1 MHIFCLPIQSFYYF
15 LLHVPHKDTVFR
27 QNLKSQAK
35 KILTQRMDFFLL
47 DRWQNC
53 EWPVNINGN
62 KTEKA
67 TFQLIFKFL
76 FYQHIHVFYCP
87 LDILV
92 ANLG

>member
-1 MHIFCLPIQSFYYF
+1 MHICCLPIQSFYHF
-15 LLHVPHKDTVFR
+15 LLPVPHKDTIFR
-27 QNLKSQAK
+27 QNLKR
-35 KILTQRMDFFLL
+35 ILTQTMDFFLL

-53 EWPVNINGN
+53 GWPVNINGD

-67 TFQLIFKFL
+67 TFQQIFIFL

-92 ANLG
+92 ANLE